1 MCYSQRFRLLLDYL
15 KENKVVRNQQ
25 DFTERV
31 SSDKSTISQIMNG
44 RLTPPNDLF
53 GRVALAFPSVNEEWL
68 RSGEGEMLKPSVQQ
82 TSYGKN
88 SPNVNGNGNL
98 IGGGDSLDK
107 AFAEI
112 AAQRSLVE
120 RTLALLEKRDA
131 QLDRIIDLLEKS
143 INSKS

>member
-1 MCYSQRFRLLLDYL
+1 MCYSQRFRLLLNYL

>member
-44 RLTPPNDLF
+44 RLTPPHDLF

-98 IGGGDSLDK
+98 FGGGDSLDK